1 MRLLQAANT
10 LDRHRQK
17 GKTYVV
23 FILKRAR
30 RQRHTPTDPVAAAA
44 AAPAAAVR
52 RGNAAAAAAAA
63 HHSASVPSSS
73 VAQLPVRPSCNAL
86 MGTACKRRSNL
97 PAAETAAS
105 QLDCL
110 LHLNNAVRC
119 VRELGVL
126 QVMLLCY

>member
-1 MRLLQAANT
+1 MSFSSCNAPGSSVTHLL
-10 LDRHRQK
+10 
-17 GKTYVV
+17 
-23 FILKRAR
+23 ILLLLLLLPAR
-30 RQRHTPTDPVAAAA
+30 KAGAAA